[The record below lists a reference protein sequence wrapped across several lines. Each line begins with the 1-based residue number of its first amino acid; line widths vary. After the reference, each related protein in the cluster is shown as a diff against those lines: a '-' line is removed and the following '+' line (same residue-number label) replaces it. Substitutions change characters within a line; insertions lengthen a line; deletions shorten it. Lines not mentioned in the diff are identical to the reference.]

1 MKLIK
6 TLLLIIALISTTV
19 AKSQTPAIIPQPS
32 DIKPGVGTFE
42 ITSKTALK
50 FDTGNADIK
59 RIAGFLKDHLK
70 QYYNLELQSASGSNG
85 QIQLKLSKSEGL
97 GKEAYTLSAS
107 KSGIVITA
115 SDPTGIFWGI
125 QTLKQLLPP
134 NTAAA
139 PAAVTATATAPS
151 PIPVP
156 YVEIKDQ
163 PRFSWRGMH
172 LDCGRHFFPVSCIK
186 KTLDEMALYKL
197 NTFHWHLT
205 EDQGWRL
212 GIKKYPKLTE
222 IGSWRDETILD
233 SKTNK
238 YDGIGYGGFYTQDQ
252 VREIVKYAADRFIT
266 VVPEIEMPGHS
277 TAALTAYPEL
287 GCTGGPYHVAE
298 EWGIFNDVFCAGKE
312 QTFTFMQGVIDEVCE
327 LFPSQYIHIGG
338 DECPKESWKKCP
350 LCQQRIKDQ
359 GLKDEN
365 ELQSYFIRRM
375 EKYLISKGRKLIG
388 WEEILEGGLAPE
400 ATVMAWKRNTPAGS
414 IAAKQ
419 NHDVIRCPAT
429 HCYLN
434 YYQVKDIANE
444 PPGYPGLLSLEKV
457 YSFEPIPG
465 DLKKED
471 AHYIKGAQACVWSEF
486 ISTTKNLEYTIFP
499 RLCAMSEVVW
509 SPVEKKDFNGF
520 KDRLQTE
527 FQHLKMYKINYC
539 DHPF

>member
-1 MKLIK
+1 MTVQK
-6 TLLLIIALISTTV
+6 TILLVAVILFSMTV
-19 AKSQTPAIIPQPS
+19 KSQKPAIIPQPTEM
-32 DIKPGVGTFE
+32 KAGVGNFE
-42 ITSKTALK
+42 ITARTGLK
-50 FDTGNADIK
+50 FDAGNRDLK
-59 RIAGFLKDHLK
+59 RIAGYLNNHLK
-70 QYYNLELQSASGSNG
+70 QYYKLELQPTQSANDM
-85 QIQLKLSKSEGL
+85 IQLKLVASEGL
-97 GKEAYTLSAS
+97 GKEGYRLNVG
-107 KSGIVITA
+107 KDGIVITA
-115 SDPTGIFWGI
+115 SAPNGIFWGI
-125 QTLKQLLPP
+125 QTLKQLLP
-134 NTAAA
+134 
-139 PAAVTATATAPS
+139 VATALS
-151 PIPVP
+151 LQINVP
-156 YVEIKDQ
+156 YIEIKDQ

-212 GIKKYPKLTE
+212 EIKKYPKLTE

-252 VREIVKYAADRFIT
+252 VREIVKYAAERYIT

-277 TAALTAYPEL
+277 CAALAAYPEL
-287 GCTGGPYHVAE
+287 GCTGGPYQVAKK
-298 EWGIFNDVFCAGKE
+298 WGIFNDVFCAGKE
-312 QTFTFMQGVIDEVCE
+312 ETFTFMEGVIDEVCE

-338 DECPKESWKKCP
+338 DECPKDSWKKCP
-350 LCQQRIKDQ
+350 LCQQRIKDH

-434 YYQVKDIANE
+434 YYQVKDVANE

-457 YSFEPIPG
+457 YSFEPIPD

-471 AHYIKGAQACVWSEF
+471 AHYILGAQACVWSEF
-486 ISTTKNLEYTIFP
+486 ISTTGNLEYTIFP
-499 RLCAMSEVVW
+499 RICAMAEVVW
-509 SPVEKKDFNGF
+509 SPAEKKDFNGF
-520 KDRLQTE
+520 KERLGTE
-527 FQHLKMYKINYC
+527 FQRLKMYKINYC
-539 DHPF
+539 DHPY